1 MPLALK
7 HEAFNHEDHEAL
19 ALKHSITKYK
29 AFNRDLRDKM
39 LRALWLNALILRAS
53 MQDHKAL
60 ALKHKDHEAL
70 KHLIVIF
77 VIKCF
82 NASCFNANG
91 I

>member
-1 MPLALK
+1 MP
-7 HEAFNHEDHEAL
+7 L
-19 ALKHSITKYK
+19 ALKHSITKYE

-39 LRALWLNALILRAS
+39 LRALNALILRAS

-77 VIKCF
+77 VIKCLLQ
-82 NASCFNANG
+82 C
-91 I
+91 